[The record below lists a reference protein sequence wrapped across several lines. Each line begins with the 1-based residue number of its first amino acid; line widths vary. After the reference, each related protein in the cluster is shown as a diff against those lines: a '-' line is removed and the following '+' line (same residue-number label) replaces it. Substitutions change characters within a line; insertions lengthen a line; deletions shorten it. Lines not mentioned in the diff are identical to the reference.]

1 MRPARY
7 NTRPTLGGANRTRP
21 LGGCCCSD
29 SCLVVT
35 SGSTITL
42 DQPIYSTVMPP
53 EREGENGRQGRVTE
67 MCVHA
72 LVCDW
77 VHIWNPYQL
86 MDLFQVAGAGTRDIC
101 PPMPPFVQDPPIPTW
116 THHPAPGQLDPDWFP
131 DPIDPEEGDRT
142 PKGMKKGCTNEPAW
156 FEITSHD
163 EDDPPTLARPL
174 CWDLRCVNF
183 AGDTMTHQ
191 DPGRNLQYGCGF
203 LDSEDCHGAY
213 KRYGNLAF
221 DAMHNIGEK
230 LLEDWCYDQPTL
242 FGKIIASGDRIGWFE
257 NPHRVRHVILTQHF
271 RVRMKRRTSGD
282 PPRILAPPP
291 WEHYVSPS
299 GKNYYSTGQNINF
312 IVLARIEPKGI
323 NEIVAGP

>member
-7 NTRPTLGGANRTRP
+7 NTRPTIGGVNGARP
-21 LGGCCCSD
+21 LGGCCCPEH
-29 SCLVVT
+29 CTVLT
-35 SGSTITL
+35 SGSTVTL
-42 DQPIYSTVMPP
+42 NQPIYATVMPP
-53 EREGENGRQGRVTE
+53 ERDGESGREGHLVE

-77 VHIWNPYQL
+77 VHIWNPHQL
-86 MDLFQVAGAGTRDIC
+86 MDLFNVGGAESREACNPT
-101 PPMPPFVQDPPIPTW
+101 PPYTQQPPIPMW
-116 THHPAPGQLDPDWFP
+116 THHPAPGELEPEFFP
-131 DPIDPEEGDRT
+131 GPIPADRT
-142 PKGMKKGCTNEPAW
+142 AKGLMKGCTSEPAW

-163 EDDPPTLARPL
+163 ENDPPTAANPL
-174 CWDLRCVNF
+174 CWDLRCINF
-183 AGDTMTHQ
+183 AGDTMTHRE
-191 DPGRNLQYGCGF
+191 PNNPEYGCGF
-203 LDSEDCHGAY
+203 LETEDCQGAY
-213 KRYGNLAF
+213 KRYDNLAF
-221 DAMHNIGEK
+221 DARHNIESAM
-230 LLEDWCYDQPTL
+230 LERWCNDEATI
-242 FGKIIASGDRIGWFE
+242 FGKIINHGDRIGWFE
-257 NPHRVRHVILTQHF
+257 NPHRLRHVILTQHF